1 MSCPCSF
8 DPSLPFGCVME
19 LVGIVR
25 SGNLLSAKADVLK
38 HAGCILGSIGAYIDQ
53 DTTPLMHADCCDL
66 PCTLEEAAQ
75 ECEAALAPIDGVP
88 TMAINP
94 SATSFAAPVSC
105 MATESGVRA
114 PTRITVVQLIAR

>member
-8 DPSLPFGCVME
+8 DPSLPVGCVME

-25 SGNLLSAKADVLK
+25 SGDLLSAKADVLK
-38 HAGCILGSIGAYIDQ
+38 HAGCILGSLGAYIDQ
-53 DTTPLMHADCCDL
+53 DTTPLTHADCCDL

-75 ECEAALAPIDGVP
+75 ECEAALAPVDGVA

-94 SATSFAAPVSC
+94 AVLALILKFA
-105 MATESGVRA
+105 
-114 PTRITVVQLIAR
+114 QLLLEKYLK